1 MPKKTASLHETIHL
15 LSEIVVFESYDFS
28 EFLDKLIK
36 LILTNVPV
44 DSCLI
49 YLYDREK
56 QELTLTASK
65 NKHKKLLGK
74 IKMRK
79 NEGITGWVAAHKT
92 PVVLEKEAYR
102 DSRFKQF
109 SELPED
115 EYEAFLSLPILDK
128 SGVVGV
134 INLQNSKPYIFKNE
148 QIEMLEAMVK
158 IISSAFHTMMLGREV
173 DTLKTKLE
181 DRKIVDR
188 AKGILMAKD
197 KITEKQAYDV
207 IRKEAMKKRKSM
219 REIAEAVLLVWG

>member
-1 MPKKTASLHETIHL
+1 MSKKIASLHDTIHL
-15 LSEIVVFESYDFS
+15 LAEIVVFESYNFS

-49 YLYDREK
+49 YLYDRDNE
-56 QELTLTASK
+56 ELILTASK

-74 IKMRK
+74 IKMRE

-92 PVVLEKEAYR
+92 PVVIEKEAYK

-115 EYEAFLSLPILDK
+115 EYEAFLSLPILDR

-134 INLQNSKPYIFKNE
+134 INLQNSKPYVFEEE
-148 QIEMLEAMVK
+148 QIKMLEAIVK
-158 IISSAFHTMMLGREV
+158 IISSAFHTMILGREV
-173 DTLKTKLE
+173 DSLKTKLE
-181 DRKIVDR
+181 DRKIIDR
-188 AKGILMAKD
+188 AKGIIMAKD
-197 KITEKQAYDV
+197 KISEKQAYDI